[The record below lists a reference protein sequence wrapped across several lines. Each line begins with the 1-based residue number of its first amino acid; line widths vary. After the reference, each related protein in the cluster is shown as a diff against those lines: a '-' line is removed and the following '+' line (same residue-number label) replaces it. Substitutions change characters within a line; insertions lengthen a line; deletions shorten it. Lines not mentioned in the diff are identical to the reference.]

1 MRSSLA
7 AVLTSCALA
16 LVGCEKK
23 ESAPAA
29 ASGGTAAATV
39 PGGTPGVFGDTI
51 LLGEV
56 GSLTGSEATFGIS
69 TRNAIELAI
78 NEVNAAGGVKGKKI
92 EVRVYDN
99 QSKPE
104 EAANAAM
111 RLVMQ
116 DRVAVVI
123 GENASSNTLAM
134 APAVARAQVPLISPS
149 ATNPRVTS
157 EGGPFVFRVCF
168 VDTFQGEAM
177 AAFARRN
184 LGLGRVAVLTDLKS
198 DYSIGLA
205 DVFRRRFRELGGQV
219 ISEESYAKGDT
230 DFRALLTRV
239 KARRPEAIFIPGY
252 YSDAGPIAHQAR
264 ELGIQALLLG
274 GDGWESG
281 GKLVELGGSAVEGA
295 YYSTHFSPD
304 NPSPVVQSFIGRYR
318 ARYGKLPDSLG
329 ALGYDAAR
337 VGIDA
342 LRRSAGPGGPALRDA
357 IAATHDFE
365 GVTGR
370 ISFGPDRNAVKSTV
384 VVRLAEGKPV
394 FVAEVSP

>member
-1 MRSSLA
+1 GISPAS
-7 AVLTSCALA
+7 
-16 LVGCEKK
+16 GH
-23 ESAPAA
+23 APAA
-29 ASGGTAAATV
+29 AE
-39 PGGTPGVFGDTI
+39 TI
-51 LLGEV
+51 VVGAV
-56 GSLTGSEATFGIS
+56 GSLTGPEAHFGLD
-69 TRNAIELAI
+69 TRDGVALAI
-78 NEVNAAGGVKGKKI
+78 DEANAAGGVGGRKL
-92 EVRVYDN
+92 VLRSYDA

-116 DRVAVVI
+116 DRVALVI

>member
-1 MRSSLA
+1 MRSEATWLA
-7 AVLTSCALA
+7 ATA
-16 LVGCEKK
+16 LVLLGCERKA
-23 ESAPAA
+23 ENAPAA
-29 ASGGTAAATV
+29 FAQAPSPAQTLVVGA
-39 PGGTPGVFGDTI
+39 
-51 LLGEV
+51 V
-56 GSLTGSEATFGIS
+56 GSLTGPEAHFGLD
-69 TRNAIELAI
+69 TRDGVALAI
-78 NEVNAAGGVKGKKI
+78 DEANADGGVGGKRL
-92 EVRVYDN
+92 VLRSYDA

-116 DRVAVVI
+116 DRVALVI

-157 EGGPFVFRVCF
+157 EGGPYVFRVCF

-184 LGLGRVAVLTDLKS
+184 LDLTRVAVLTDLKS

-205 DVFRRRFRELGGQV
+205 EVFRRRFRELGGQV
-219 ISEESYAKGDT
+219 VSEESYAKGDT

-239 KARRPEAIFIPGY
+239 KARRPEAIFVPGY

-264 ELGIQALLLG
+264 ELGIQAVLLG

-304 NPSPVVQSFIGRYR
+304 NPSPAVQSFIGRYR

-337 VGIDA
+337 VGIEA
-342 LRRSAGPGGPALRDA
+342 LRRSSGPGGPALREA
-357 IAATHDFE
+357 IASTRDFD

-370 ISFGPDRNAVKSTV
+370 ISFGPDRNAVKSAV
-384 VVRLAEGKPV
+384 VVRLAQGKPV

>member
-1 MRSSLA
+1 MRSGATGLA
-7 AVLTSCALA
+7 AGAL
-16 LVGCEKK
+16 LLLGCERKA
-23 ESAPAA
+23 ETVAPASA
-29 ASGGTAAATV
+29 QTAAAAETV
-39 PGGTPGVFGDTI
+39 VIGA
-51 LLGEV
+51 V
-56 GSLTGSEATFGIS
+56 GSLTGPEAHFGLD
-69 TRNAIELAI
+69 TRDGVALAIEEA
-78 NEVNAAGGVKGKKI
+78 NADGGVGGKKL
-92 EVRVYDN
+92 VLRSYDA

-111 RLVMQ
+111 RLVMH
-116 DRVAVVI
+116 DRVALVI

-157 EGGPFVFRVCF
+157 EGGPYVFRVCF

-177 AAFARRN
+177 AAFVRRN
-184 LGLGRVAVLTDLKS
+184 LGLTRVAVLTDLKS

-219 ISEESYAKGDT
+219 ISEESYAKGDS

-264 ELGIQALLLG
+264 ELGIQAVLLG

-295 YYSTHFSPD
+295 YFSTHFSPD
-304 NPSPVVQSFIGRYR
+304 NPSPAVQNFIGRYR

-342 LRRSAGPGGPALRDA
+342 LRRSASPGGPALREA
-357 IAATHDFE
+357 VAATHDFE

-370 ISFGPDRNAVKSTV
+370 ISFGPDRNAVKSAV